1 MGAQDGPRP
10 ATVRRLERAI
20 GPLAK
25 KVVADLDRDLPWYRA
40 MSAQERSWL
49 GLVAQAGIAAFVAWY
64 RSPDSRAGTTAEVF
78 GTAPRELVRSVS
90 LGQTVELV
98 RRIVELVESQVED
111 IVDPADVPAV
121 RESVLRY
128 SREIAFA
135 AAGLYAHAAEERG
148 AWDAR
153 LESLVVDALLRADGA
168 EAVGSRAAALGW
180 TDTDQVVVVAG
191 HPPDGDSESVVEAVR
206 RAAHSAG
213 ADVLTGVQSDRLVVV
228 LGLRGKRADL
238 EGAVAAVTGQYGP
251 GPVVVGATVPDLVSA
266 TSSAGAALAGLAA
279 APGWPD
285 APRPVPAVE
294 LLPERALSGDPTAA
308 EQLCREL
315 YAPLVAAGPPILET
329 VAAFLENG
337 GSVETTARL
346 LFIHPNTVRY
356 RLRRVTD
363 VTGYSPTEARDSYT
377 LRVALTL
384 GRLADESPG

>member
-1 MGAQDGPRP
+1 MADGRDGPRP

-25 KVVADLDRDLPWYRA
+25 RVVADLDRDLPWYRA

-64 RSPDSRAGTTAEVF
+64 RSPSTRAGTTAEVF
-78 GTAPRELVRSVS
+78 GTAPRELVRSVT

-98 RRIVELVESQVED
+98 RRIVELVESRVEE
-111 IVDPADVPAV
+111 IVEPAEVQGV

-135 AAGLYAHAAEERG
+135 AAQLYADAAEERG

-153 LESLVVDALLRADGA
+153 LEALVVDALLRGDGA
-168 EAVGSRAAALGW
+168 DIVRSRAAALGW
-180 TDTDQVVVVAG
+180 ADTDRVVVVAG
-191 HPPDGDSESVVEAVR
+191 HPPAGDSQDVVEAVH
-206 RAAHSAG
+206 RAARSVG
-213 ADVLTGVQSDRLVVV
+213 ADVLTGAQSDRLVVV
-228 LGLRGKRADL
+228 LGMRGPMADL
-238 EGAVAAVTGQYGP
+238 DGAVAAVAGQYGP
-251 GPVVVGATVPDLVSA
+251 GPVVVGGTVGDLVSA
-266 TSSAGAALAGLAA
+266 TASARAALAGLAA

-294 LLPERALSGDPTAA
+294 LLPERALSGEEAA
-308 EQLCREL
+308 GDQLLRDL

-363 VTGYSPTEARDSYT
+363 VTGYSPTESRDSYT

-384 GRLADESPG
+384 GRLADVR

>member
-1 MGAQDGPRP
+1 MASGRDGPRA

-25 KVVADLDRDLPWYRA
+25 RIIADLEHDLPWYRA

-49 GLVAQAGIAAFVAWY
+49 GLVTQAGIAAFVAWY
-64 RSPDSRAGTTAEVF
+64 RSPDGAAGTPAEVF

-98 RRIVELVESQVED
+98 RRIVEAVESQVED
-111 IVDPADVPAV
+111 IVEPDEVAAV

-135 AAGLYAHAAEERG
+135 AARLYANAAEERG

-153 LESLVVDALLRADGA
+153 LEALVVDALLRGDSQ
-168 EAVGSRAAALGW
+168 EVVRSRAAALGW
-180 TDTDQVVVVAG
+180 ADTDRVVVLAG
-191 HPPDGDSESVVEAVR
+191 HPPTGDSDAVVDSVR
-206 RAAHSAG
+206 FAARTAG
-213 ADVLTGVQSDRLVVV
+213 VDVLTGVQTGRLVVV
-228 LGLRGKRADL
+228 LGMRDARGDL
-238 EGAVAAVTGQYGP
+238 DAAVGAVSGQFGA
-251 GPVVVGATVPDLVSA
+251 GPVVVGSTVRDLMGATESA
-266 TSSAGAALAGLAA
+266 ATALAGLAA
-279 APGWPD
+279 APAWPD
-285 APRPVPAVE
+285 APRPVASVE
-294 LLPERALSGDPTAA
+294 LLPERALAGDPLARTH
-308 EQLCREL
+308 LVTEL
-315 YAPLVAAGPPILET
+315 YNPLLAAGPPILET
-329 VAAFLENG
+329 VATFLENG

-363 VTGYSPTEARDSYT
+363 VTGYSPTESRDSFT

-384 GRLADESPG
+384 GRLTQTT

>member
-1 MGAQDGPRP
+1 
-10 ATVRRLERAI
+10 
-20 GPLAK
+20 
-25 KVVADLDRDLPWYRA
+25 
-40 MSAQERSWL
+40 
-49 GLVAQAGIAAFVAWY
+49 
-64 RSPDSRAGTTAEVF
+64 
-78 GTAPRELVRSVS
+78 
-90 LGQTVELV
+90 
-98 RRIVELVESQVED
+98 
-111 IVDPADVPAV
+111 
-121 RESVLRY
+121 
-128 SREIAFA
+128 
-135 AAGLYAHAAEERG
+135 
-148 AWDAR
+148 
-153 LESLVVDALLRADGA
+153 
-168 EAVGSRAAALGW
+168 
-180 TDTDQVVVVAG
+180 
-191 HPPDGDSESVVEAVR
+191 
-206 RAAHSAG
+206 
-213 ADVLTGVQSDRLVVV
+213 
-228 LGLRGKRADL
+228 
-238 EGAVAAVTGQYGP
+238 
-251 GPVVVGATVPDLVSA
+251 VVGATVPDLVSA

>member
-1 MGAQDGPRP
+1 MADGGDGPRP

-25 KVVADLDRDLPWYRA
+25 RVVADLDRDLPWYRA

-64 RSPDSRAGTTAEVF
+64 RSPSTRAGTTAEVL
-78 GTAPRELVRSVS
+78 GTAPRELVRSVT

-98 RRIVELVESQVED
+98 RRIVELVESRVEE
-111 IVDPADVPAV
+111 IVEPADVQGV

-135 AAGLYAHAAEERG
+135 AAQLYANAAEERG

-153 LESLVVDALLRADGA
+153 LEALVVDALLRGDGA
-168 EAVGSRAAALGW
+168 DVVRSRAAALGW
-180 TDTDQVVVVAG
+180 SDTDRVVVVAG
-191 HPPDGDSESVVEAVR
+191 HPPAGDSRDVVEAVH
-206 RAAHSAG
+206 RAARSVG
-213 ADVLTGVQSDRLVVV
+213 ADVLTGAQSDRLVVV
-228 LGLRGKRADL
+228 LGMRGPKADL
-238 EGAVAAVTGQYGP
+238 DGVVTVVAGQYGP
-251 GPVVVGATVPDLVSA
+251 GPVVFGETVEDLVAAAASA
-266 TSSAGAALAGLAA
+266 TAALAGLAA

-285 APRPVPAVE
+285 APRPVAAVE
-294 LLPERALSGDPTAA
+294 LLPERALAGDPGAGG
-308 EQLCREL
+308 QLLRDL

-363 VTGYSPTEARDSYT
+363 VTGYSPTESRDSYT

-384 GRLADESPG
+384 GRLADAG